1 MWDLTTAKI
10 TSTVVATGS
19 AGKGPT
25 AIAAGP
31 DGRLWVVWSQSS
43 PSGSD
48 RVYVRRSNTAATAFG
63 PAKYYGTPA
72 GYTGVYHLAAIVR
85 NGKLDVLAHLGGTK
99 GLATWHIQFKAPK

>member
-1 MWDLTTAKI
+1 M
-10 TSTVVATGS
+10 
-19 AGKGPT
+19 
-25 AIAAGP
+25 
-31 DGRLWVVWSQSS
+31 
-43 PSGSD
+43 
-48 RVYVRRSNTAATAFG
+48 RRSNTVATAFG